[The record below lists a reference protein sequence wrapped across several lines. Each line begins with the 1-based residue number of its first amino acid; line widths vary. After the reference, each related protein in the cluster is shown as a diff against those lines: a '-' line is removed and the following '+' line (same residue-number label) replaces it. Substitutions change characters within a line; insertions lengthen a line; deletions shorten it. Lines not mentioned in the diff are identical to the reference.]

1 MDGRRLSQQQ
11 SKAWRS
17 LEAFYE
23 ALVIFWK
30 VLAWR
35 LGPMLQKLQA
45 VDTQAGIFTE
55 NALTD
60 ALEHVWILVQC
71 CSILGH
77 VFHHDP
83 KKSNLTGGCLQYLI
97 TVYLVVLSFE
107 VIVQNQICINI
118 DCDSRVLKQLN
129 STGFA
134 RFMDIFRLATT
145 TPRSASDRLPCMR

>member
-17 LEAFYE
+17 LEVFYE
-23 ALVIFWK
+23 ALAIFWK

-71 CSILGH
+71 
-77 VFHHDP
+77 
-83 KKSNLTGGCLQYLI
+83 LQYSW
-97 TVYLVVLSFE
+97 TCFS
-107 VIVQNQICINI
+107 
-118 DCDSRVLKQLN
+118 
-129 STGFA
+129 
-134 RFMDIFRLATT
+134 
-145 TPRSASDRLPCMR
+145 P